1 MTSLPI
7 SFVVA
12 FLLVLLT
19 VSNHSQMKKTAT
31 GVVFA
36 LVLYLYA
43 VSMVLIGVRWAW
55 GIVAVLPCVATLSV
69 LTSALLYL
77 AFCSLGRL
85 GPVIT
90 LSRDWLHLVPI
101 MLVALNALLLPRWVD
116 ITLIASKL
124 LYAVLLVRLACDSPV
139 SLQLARLSWIRN
151 AHHALWGAAIFL
163 IISIALDIAIAIDFA
178 RFEGRH
184 AANLVGFVNLMVLLL
199 LGWVSVSAGRVRAN
213 DRPATGDVDDDKMN
227 QHSVGKAEGHL
238 AAQRNNTAGTENAS
252 ANDFDETLIIE
263 KLTRLL
269 IDDRMYADTE
279 LNLQRLARKA
289 GVPARTVS
297 RVINART
304 GQNMSQWVNCARIDA
319 VCALLKNSD
328 TTVSEAMQ
336 EAGFLTKSNF
346 NREFRRIKGCSPS
359 EWRYAKQK

>member
-12 FLLVLLT
+12 FLLVLLA
-19 VSNHSQMKKTAT
+19 VSNHSQMKESAT
-31 GVVFA
+31 GVAFA

-55 GIVAVLPCVATLSV
+55 DTVVVLPYVATLSV
-69 LTSALLYL
+69 LTSVLLYL

-85 GPVIT
+85 GPIII
-90 LSRDWLHLVPI
+90 LSRDWAHLVPI
-101 MLVALNALLLPRWVD
+101 TLVALNALLLPRWVD

-124 LYAVLLVRLACDSPV
+124 LYAVLLVRLACDSPE

-151 AHHALWGAAIFL
+151 AHHALWGAAMFL
-163 IISIALDIAIAIDFA
+163 MISIALDIVITIDFA

-184 AANLVGFVNLMVLLL
+184 AANLVGFVNLLSLLL
-199 LGWVSVSAGRVRAN
+199 LGWVSVSAGRVRVN
-213 DRPATGDVDDDKMN
+213 ENP
-227 QHSVGKAEGHL
+227 SI
-238 AAQRNNTAGTENAS
+238 AQRNTTARTANAIE
-252 ANDFDETLIIE
+252 ADLDETLIID
-263 KLTRLL
+263 KLTKLL
-269 IDDRMYADTE
+269 VDDRLYADTE

-289 GVPARTVS
+289 GIPARTVS

-304 GQNMSQWVNCARIDA
+304 GQNMSQWVNRARIDA
-319 VCALLKNSD
+319 VCALLKNTN
-328 TTVSEAMQ
+328 TTVNEAMQ
-336 EAGFLTKSNF
+336 AAGFLTKSNF

-359 EWRYAKQK
+359 EWRYAQQK